1 MQCFLEV
8 SWGWLPLYIT
18 KRPSKASYI
27 QPSPLSPLFNEKRG
41 ERLPSLE
48 KIALLGRKEF
58 VIL

>member
-1 MQCFLEV
+1 MQCSLEV

-18 KRPSKASYI
+18 KRPSKSSYI
-27 QPSPLSPLFNEKRG
+27 QPSPLLPQFNEKRG
-41 ERLPSLE
+41 KGLPFLE